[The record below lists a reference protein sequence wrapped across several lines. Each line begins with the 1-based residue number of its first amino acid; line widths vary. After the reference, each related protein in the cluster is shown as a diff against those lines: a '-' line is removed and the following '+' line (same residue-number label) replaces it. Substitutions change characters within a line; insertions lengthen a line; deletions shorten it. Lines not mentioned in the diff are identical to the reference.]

1 MVGMQYIHTYTTL
14 PPKIV
19 RVSCSPTSV
28 HEAKITITTFLI
40 AHRKGGGSWWGKE
53 RGRDQALVEA
63 FQIEES
69 LTKVNNQQ
77 SYVQL

>member
-40 AHRKGGGSWWGKE
+40 AHRKGGGWWWGKE

-63 FQIEES
+63 FQNEES
-69 LTKVNNQQ
+69 LTKVNSQQ
-77 SYVQL
+77 SNVQL

>member
-1 MVGMQYIHTYTTL
+1 MVGMQYIHTYTTPP

-40 AHRKGGGSWWGKE
+40 AHRK
-53 RGRDQALVEA
+53 RGRT
-63 FQIEES
+63 EEE
-69 LTKVNNQQ
+69 TKHWLKHF
-77 SYVQL
+77 SK